1 MVYDR
6 LKLEWFVQL
15 DEPNSAD
22 LSNNKCFLQIIL
34 EYNFG
39 DEKSSI
45 NELIHLLS
53 SFISS
58 QKHSFRE
65 LIWLINLFNLFTGT
79 KFQGIIS
86 LDFHRIYRLIFFNL
100 N

>member
-65 LIWLINLFNLFTGT
+65 LIWLINLFFTGT

-86 LDFHRIYRLIFFNL
+86 LDFHRIYRLIFFNF